1 MHDTFLFKRISDNLA
16 ALCEKEK
23 IKEITKVYITV
34 NPDSHVTEDTLRTE
48 LQSNIHTL
56 IDKNIEII
64 VRNKELEE
72 MTAIIHR
79 VEGKK

>member
-34 NPDSHVTEDTLRTE
+34 NPDSHVKEDTLRTE